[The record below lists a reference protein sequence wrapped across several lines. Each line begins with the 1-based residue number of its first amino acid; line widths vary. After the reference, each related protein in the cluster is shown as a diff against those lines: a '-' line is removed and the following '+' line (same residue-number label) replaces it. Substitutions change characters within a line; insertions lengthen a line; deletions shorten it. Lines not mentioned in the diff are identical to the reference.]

1 MSRILQTKKGVHVKF
16 ETSSKTYY
24 KQTTISEHSL
34 LAYRHSLTDSQTLA
48 DKDELRKVAEHQRT
62 PLPN

>member
-1 MSRILQTKKGVHVKF
+1 MNRILRTKKGVHVKF

-24 KQTTISEHSL
+24 KQTIIAE
-34 LAYRHSLTDSQTLA
+34 HSLTDSQKLATRLQTLA

-62 PLPN
+62 PLPS